1 MPIFD
6 FDGIPEMLEVYSTM
20 LVNDHSLFNGWVVSD
35 VNMVS
40 EDNGSFS
47 VYPNH
52 EAPYPAHSAP
62 CPAHSAPCPAP
73 HTPIT
78 EAHVA
83 KDNPPQP
90 THTLLD
96 IMTWYP
102 KWRLVLAHLRLLLRV
117 AICTGNSE
125 NPHEITASNADV
137 KAAFIT
143 GIFAQSLQCSNTI
156 EEDLE
161 TGESLF
167 MQYTLHILISL

>member
-6 FDGIPEMLEVYSTM
+6 FDGIPEMSEVYSTM
-20 LVNDHSLFNGWVVSD
+20 SVNDHSLFNGWVVSD
-35 VNMVS
+35 VNMAS
-40 EDNGSFS
+40 EDDGSFS

-62 CPAHSAPCPAP
+62 CPAP
-73 HTPIT
+73 HTPIA

-83 KDNPPQP
+83 EDNPPQP
-90 THTLLD
+90 TRTLLD
-96 IMTWYP
+96 IMTRYP
-102 KWRLVLAHLRLLLRV
+102 KWRLVLAYLRLLLRV

-125 NPHEITASNADV
+125 NPHEITTSNADV
-137 KAAFIT
+137 KAAFIA
-143 GIFAQSLQCSNTI
+143 GIFAQSLQRSNTI

-161 TGESLF
+161 TGESSF